1 MIWLTTNVV
10 HFLPKHVLNIKDLMA
25 PIVFLRVDSRVQAI
39 VDSEYI
45 DFFIG
50 LIYGIWCKAV
60 NNLHKFWT
68 FQCCVTGILVYHF
81 LELFFLPVELRR
93 KISDAHQAKISL
105 KKVAAPKGVELE
117 REILEAE
124 YAFVTDKVGRLQD
137 KVRVFHYI
145 IAKLWFF
152 IFHILP

>member
-1 MIWLTTNVV
+1 M
-10 HFLPKHVLNIKDLMA
+10 
-25 PIVFLRVDSRVQAI
+25 
-39 VDSEYI
+39 
-45 DFFIG
+45 
-50 LIYGIWCKAV
+50 
-60 NNLHKFWT
+60 
-68 FQCCVTGILVYHF
+68 
-81 LELFFLPVELRR
+81 ELFFLPVELRR

-145 IAKLWFF
+145 IAKL
-152 IFHILP
+152 